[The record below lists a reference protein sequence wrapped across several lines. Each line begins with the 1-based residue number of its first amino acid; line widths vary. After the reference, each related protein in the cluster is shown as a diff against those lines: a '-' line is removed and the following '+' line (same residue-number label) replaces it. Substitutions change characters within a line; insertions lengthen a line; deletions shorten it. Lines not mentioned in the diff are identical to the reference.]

1 MIYLLWGRG
10 GEVGQQQ
17 QQQGWLLF
25 VSKHDHETRKN
36 KNEKNKKQ
44 KKTKKQTFHLLFGAD
59 RNGII

>member
-1 MIYLLWGRG
+1 M
-10 GEVGQQQ
+10 GQQQ